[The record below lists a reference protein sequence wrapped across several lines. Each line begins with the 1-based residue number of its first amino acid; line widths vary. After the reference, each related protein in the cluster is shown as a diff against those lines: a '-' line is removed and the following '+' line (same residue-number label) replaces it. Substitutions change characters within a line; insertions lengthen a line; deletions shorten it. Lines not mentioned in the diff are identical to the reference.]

1 MNTLSKE
8 QLLDRIKREH
18 ATFAGSFAHLS
29 EAHMT
34 QPGVENEWSIKD
46 ILAHISFW
54 HRRLSYLIDCA
65 LRGEPFARLRNE
77 GEDAADAIDRVNAE
91 NEAANKHRP
100 LAEVRAEYAQA
111 YEEVLANL
119 TQLTSDDL
127 TAGSRLSVFLGGSLL
142 ELIASDTYEHYQ
154 EHLAPIQA
162 WVAKNRP

>member
-1 MNTLSKE
+1 MNTTTKE
-8 QLLDRIKREH
+8 ELLERIEREH

-29 EAHMT
+29 DTQMT
-34 QPGVENEWSIKD
+34 EPGVENEWSIKD

-77 GEDAADAIDRVNAE
+77 GEDGDAAIDRVNAE

-100 LAEVRAEYAQA
+100 LAKVRAEYAQA
-111 YEEVLANL
+111 YKQALANL
-119 TQLTSDDL
+119 ARLTDDDL
-127 TAGSRLSVFLGGSLL
+127 GADSRLSVFLGGSLL
-142 ELIASDTYEHYQ
+142 QLIAGDTYEHYQ

-162 WVAKNRP
+162 WVAQRT